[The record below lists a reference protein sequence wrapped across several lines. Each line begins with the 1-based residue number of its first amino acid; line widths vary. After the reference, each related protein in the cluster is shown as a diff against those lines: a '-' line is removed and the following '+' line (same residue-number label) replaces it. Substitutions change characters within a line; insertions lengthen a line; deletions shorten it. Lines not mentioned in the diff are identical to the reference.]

1 MRYQTCCRF
10 IFFFLYHAKSHDKD
24 TASAQALGTK
34 IDELAADIATD
45 EADLKAA
52 TEIRDKEAAS
62 FAAEEKELT
71 TVIDMLQRAVAVLE
85 KELGGAS
92 LMQVKSAGSL
102 VDALAVMVKAESI
115 NSLDA
120 AGIASFMQSSTSDDD
135 DDMVAPMQQCTRAPA
150 VASLTP

>member
-1 MRYQTCCRF
+1 MFGEGEECQNNYEEFSEWREDRSKDLGFEIETGKAEVADLTAT
-10 IFFFLYHAKSHDKD
+10 IDKE
-24 TASAQALGTK
+24 TANAQALGTK

-85 KELGGAS
+85 KESGGAS
-92 LMQVKSAGSL
+92 SMQVKSAGSL
-102 VDALAVMVKAESI
+102 VDTGCE
-115 NSLDA
+115 
-120 AGIASFMQSSTSDDD
+120 G
-135 DDMVAPMQQCTRAPA
+135 
-150 VASLTP
+150 